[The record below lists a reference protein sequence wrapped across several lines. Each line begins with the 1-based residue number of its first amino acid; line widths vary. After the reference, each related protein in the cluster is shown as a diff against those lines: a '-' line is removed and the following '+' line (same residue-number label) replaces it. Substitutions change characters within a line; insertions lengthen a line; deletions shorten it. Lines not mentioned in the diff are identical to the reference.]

1 MAKISYI
8 RTSKDGTLLL
18 LGIVGEGESARYTIS
33 DAVYD
38 SIGRPAPHTLLGE
51 RELSVIKYADELYRA
66 EKKALSLLS
75 YADNNER
82 TLRAKLIRAGFSREI
97 ADEICEKM
105 VSLGY
110 INESR
115 QLERLIL
122 NEANYKLRG
131 PLKIMP
137 YLAAKGYATADI
149 RRVMQD
155 LSERGELDFQK
166 NAERLI
172 EKKLPDDATD
182 EEKKNLLF
190 RNGYKIC

>member
-18 LGIVGEGESARYTIS
+18 LGTVGEGESARYTIS
-33 DAVYD
+33 DAVYS

-82 TLRAKLIRAGFSREI
+82 TLRAKLIRAGFYREI

>member
-33 DAVYD
+33 DAVYS

-149 RRVMQD
+149 RRVMHD

>member
-33 DAVYD
+33 DAVYS

-82 TLRAKLIRAGFSREI
+82 TLKDKLVRAGFSHRVSSNVAKE
-97 ADEICEKM
+97 M
-105 VSLGY
+105 VGLGY
-110 INESR
+110 IDEER
-115 QLERLIL
+115 QLRRLIIR
-122 NEANYKLRG
+122 EANVNLSGFSKLL
-131 PLKIMP
+131 PK
-137 YLAAKGYATADI
+137 LAAKGYSVEQI
-149 RRVMQD
+149 RSVTSS
-155 LSERGELDFQK
+155 LVKEGEIDFK
-166 NAERLI
+166 ANA
-172 EKKLPDDATD
+172 KKLVEKRLPEGATY
-182 EEKKNLLF
+182 EEKKTLLYK
-190 RNGYKIC
+190 NGYKI